1 MPQKISKNTSVESL
15 SDQVVIDTVLN
26 LAPERAIFDGKVN
39 NFLDPFSS
47 LISETTSIAVAVSGG
62 ADSMALSILL
72 ADLAENKPR
81 KIVAL
86 TVDHGL
92 RENSA
97 GEARKVANWLAP
109 YGVEHKT
116 LLWKGKKPI
125 NGVQAGARNA
135 RYDLMATWCRKNKFT
150 VLMTAH
156 HLEDQ
161 IETFLMRTERG
172 SGLDGLASMCPVVAL
187 KGVMLIR
194 PLLSVSKVRLRAFLR
209 EKEQVWIE
217 DPSNNNLAFQ
227 RARIRQL
234 VEKLESRGL
243 LPAETRRL
251 IVHLAVLRQQFSS
264 VVKLFFE
271 RAVRIMPETYGI
283 VHFEALKYLPDPVLE
298 RVLVQIIFELSGN
311 FYPPRRQCLKLSI
324 EKIKSIETIN
334 FTLGGCRFIFEG
346 SKVIVCRD
354 QRSISKKQVVAGN
367 NFNWDGLFQV
377 VISGPTGVTGRI
389 GPLGKKGWI
398 KIVEK
403 CPELKNIPIPH
414 PVRLTLPALFD
425 DNEVVEVPSLKY
437 RCGDS
442 ENLALSISKQHC

>member
-26 LAPERAIFDGKVN
+26 LAPERAIDGKVN
-39 NFLDPFSS
+39 NFLDPFSN

-81 KIVAL
+81 KIFAL

-97 GEARKVANWLAP
+97 EEARKVANWLAP

-116 LLWKGKKPI
+116 LLWKGEKPV
-125 NGVQAGARNA
+125 NGVQASARSA

-150 VLMTAH
+150 ILMTAH
-156 HLEDQ
+156 QLEDQ

-172 SGLDGLASMCPVVAL
+172 SGLDGLASMSPVVAL
-187 KGVMLIR
+187 KGVILIR
-194 PLLSVSKVRLRAFLR
+194 PLLRVSKARLREFLR

-234 VEKLESRGL
+234 VEKLELRGL
-243 LPAETRRL
+243 LPAETSIL

-283 VHFEALKYLPDPVLE
+283 VHLEALKYLPDPVLE
-298 RVLVQIIFELSGN
+298 RVLVQIISELNGN
-311 FYPPRRQCLKLSI
+311 FYPPRRQRLKLSI
-324 EKIKSIETIN
+324 ESIKSIETIN
-334 FTLGGCRFIFEG
+334 FTLGGCRFIFKG
-346 SKVIVCRD
+346 SAVIVCRD

-367 NFNWDGLFQV
+367 NFIWDGLFQV
-377 VISGPTGVTGRI
+377 VISGPTGVKGRI

-398 KIVEK
+398 EIVEK

-437 RCGDS
+437 RCGNS
-442 ENLALSISKQHC
+442 ENLALSISK